1 MMPSQARLQL
11 ITFFSNPVL
20 LSIIFSWFGAQFIKT
35 ILSLF
40 AGKVKTIKDLFS
52 LLLWR
57 TGGMPSSHSALVTS
71 LCTSIGFRQGVDSD
85 IFLLSLAFMLV
96 VIRDAVGVRRSSGN
110 QAKVLNK
117 LGKQLQDKDSIE
129 FTPVKEVQGHK
140 PLEVVMGC
148 LLGLFTG
155 IAFST
160 L

>member
-1 MMPSQARLQL
+1 
-11 ITFFSNPVL
+11 
-20 LSIIFSWFGAQFIKT
+20 
-35 ILSLF
+35 
-40 AGKVKTIKDLFS
+40 
-52 LLLWR
+52 
-57 TGGMPSSHSALVTS
+57 MPSSHSALVTS